1 MKTESKNHRWFC
13 FKSSSIFIFC
23 AILIPF
29 ISFAQAQKDSIEVPK
44 ESFFGIA
51 IGLRPQSIRDQL
63 VTEMKYSGS
72 PFYLNINHIKTKKQ
86 TVRSLNIESSIG
98 SLKTNSF
105 EIGKSNS
112 RFIQPSFDQYWNEIS
127 YSHLFQ
133 IHSGKAG
140 KLYLGPVISHTI
152 NLRLST
158 RWDNSQIN
166 YDISGLLIGEVAYQ
180 REFNFWKKSMK
191 FQGSLRLP
199 LVGYLLRPPYS
210 GVPDFLD
217 HEKDLLT
224 DIFSNNYAVWMGD
237 FPKTQFRS
245 LVEFPIAS
253 GNKMQIVYNWEYYSF
268 QNPNSVQ
275 SGAHTLAVN
284 FLLKAK

>member
-13 FKSSSIFIFC
+13 FKSSLIFIFC

-72 PFYLNINHIKTKKQ
+72 PFYLNLNHIKTKKK

-112 RFIQPSFDQYWNEIS
+112 RFIQPSIDQYWNEIS

-140 KLYLGPVISHTI
+140 KLYLGTVISHTL

-166 YDISGLLIGEVAYQ
+166 YDISGLLLGEVAYQ
-180 REFNFWKKSMK
+180 KEFNFWKKSMK

-224 DIFSNNYAVWMGD
+224 DIFSNNYVVWIGD
-237 FPKTQFRS
+237 FPKTQIRS
-245 LVEFPIAS
+245 FVEFPIAS

-268 QNPNSVQ
+268 QNPSNVQ

>member
-1 MKTESKNHRWFC
+1 MKTDHENHHPFHLRAFFTIVFW
-13 FKSSSIFIFC
+13 SILLPIS
-23 AILIPF
+23 
-29 ISFAQAQKDSIEVPK
+29 SFAQAQTESVETAK

-72 PFYLNINHIKTKKQ
+72 PFYLNLNHIKTKKQ
-86 TVRSLNIESSIG
+86 TIRSLNIESSIG
-98 SLKTNSF
+98 SLKTSSF
-105 EIGKSNS
+105 EIEKSNS
-112 RFIQPSFDQYWNEIS
+112 RFVQPSLDQYWNELS

-133 IHSGKAG
+133 IHSGKTG
-140 KLYLGPVISHTI
+140 KFYLGPVISHTL
-152 NLRLST
+152 NLRLSP

-166 YDISGLLIGEVAYQ
+166 YDISGLLLGEFAYQ

-253 GNKMQIVYNWEYYSF
+253 GNKMQIAYNWEYYSF
-268 QNPNSVQ
+268 QSPNNVQ
-275 SGAHTLAVN
+275 SGAHTLALN

>member
-13 FKSSSIFIFC
+13 FKSSLIFIFC
-23 AILIPF
+23 AILIP
-29 ISFAQAQKDSIEVPK
+29 FAQAQKDSIEVPK

-72 PFYLNINHIKTKKQ
+72 PFYLNLNHIKTKKQ

-98 SLKTNSF
+98 SVKTNSF

-140 KLYLGPVISHTI
+140 KLYLGPVISHTL

-166 YDISGLLIGEVAYQ
+166 YDISGLLLGEVAYQ
-180 REFNFWKKSMK
+180 KEFNFWKKSMK

-224 DIFSNNYAVWMGD
+224 DIFSNNYVVWIGD

-245 LVEFPIAS
+245 SVEFPIAS

-268 QNPNSVQ
+268 QSPNNVQ
-275 SGAHTLAVN
+275 SGAHTIAVN